1 MNALFSNDFSD
12 SHAQTLAFDE
22 SRFTCHCH
30 ENKDSEEED
39 YFKIQ
44 NIEIDIDTEGIQ
56 PVITII
62 PNYDGSLEYA
72 LSTSIDNA
80 DFVVDN
86 RFVLDTG
93 DSNDYHVIVK
103 DELGVIYVH
112 SKINLSY
119 L

>member
-1 MNALFSNDFSD
+1 MNALFSNETSD
-12 SHAQTLAFDE
+12 SHAMTLAFDE
-22 SRFTCHCH
+22 SKFTYHCH
-30 ENKDSEEED
+30 EKGGEKEED

-44 NIEIDIDTEGIQ
+44 NIEVDIELTGIQ
-56 PVITII
+56 PVVTII
-62 PNYDGSLEYA
+62 PNFEGSLEYS

-80 DFVVDN
+80 VFDVDN

-93 DSNDYHVIVK
+93 DANDYYVLVK
-103 DELGVIYVH
+103 DELNIIYVH